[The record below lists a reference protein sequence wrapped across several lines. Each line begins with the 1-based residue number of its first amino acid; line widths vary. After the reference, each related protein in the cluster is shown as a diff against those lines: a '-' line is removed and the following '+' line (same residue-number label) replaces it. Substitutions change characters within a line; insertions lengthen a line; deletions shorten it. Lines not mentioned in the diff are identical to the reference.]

1 MIFLDNAGTTSMFK
15 ECVEIY
21 SFYACD
27 EFYNPS
33 AVSRISA
40 FVHAKLDEV
49 RRDVLK
55 RLGAIKGSVIFT
67 GGATESNNLA
77 IKGAVKNGDFEYVFS
92 SGEHPSVY
100 NVARALELEGKK
112 VHFVNLD
119 KDGRVNLS
127 ELEKVINNKTRLIS
141 CMLVSNETGAINDI
155 KKIVELKNR
164 LAPRAL
170 VHVDAVQGFMK
181 IPFSVEDL
189 GVDVLSFSAHKFHGP
204 KGVGGLYIRSLQLI
218 KNIIEGGGQEFGLRS
233 GTENVPGIMAMQTAL
248 SKIDVKENYKHV
260 SKLKEKFNYILENE
274 SGIKV
279 LDFHGS
285 PYIEVLIFSGVK
297 GETMLHALEE
307 KSVIVGLGSA
317 CSAKKAG
324 NRILENI
331 GYNKDEIL
339 SSCRVSFNA
348 YMSESEIEEAGKIIA
363 MVYKDMLKRL
373 S

>member
-1 MIFLDNAGTTSMFK
+1 MIFLDNAGTTKMFE
-15 ECVEIY
+15 ECAETY
-21 SFYACD
+21 SFYACQ
-27 EFYNPS
+27 EYYNPS
-33 AVSRISA
+33 AATRKSAKISA
-40 FVHAKLDEV
+40 EINDVRSLILKKLGTME
-49 RRDVLK
+49 
-55 RLGAIKGSVIFT
+55 GTVIFT

-77 IKGAVKNGDFEYVFS
+77 IKGAMRGGDYEYVFS

-119 KDGRVNLS
+119 KDGCVNLS

-363 MVYKDMLKRL
+363 MVYKYMLKRL